1 MALGK
6 VAQECQL
13 QCHNH
18 TLVAPWRHQ
27 AVCFPKPWS
36 TSSAMIGLRQT
47 SHVSLTQTWS
57 LILRYG
63 LATINPRVRNWAF
76 VALVMSL
83 VAAGKRRRGLIW
95 WSLKQPK
102 ILLDPGRAHVVSQHG
117 YGTKLALWNSI
128 QDQRQKPLVRLLNQS
143 EKHLDVSKNNSIP
156 PTTLNHLCFI

>member
-1 MALGK
+1 MLSTTQGPARLQGQSTTPWPLEE

-13 QCHNH
+13 QRHN
-18 TLVAPWRHQ
+18 TLVAPWHCHK
-27 AVCFPKPWS
+27 ASFPKPWS

-47 SHVSLTQTWS
+47 SHFSLTQRWS

-83 VAAGKRRRGLIW
+83 VAAGKRRRGVIW

-117 YGTKLALWNSI
+117 YGTKLVLWNSI
-128 QDQRQKPLVRLLNQS
+128 HDQCQKLLVRLL
-143 EKHLDVSKNNSIP
+143 IA
-156 PTTLNHLCFI
+156 